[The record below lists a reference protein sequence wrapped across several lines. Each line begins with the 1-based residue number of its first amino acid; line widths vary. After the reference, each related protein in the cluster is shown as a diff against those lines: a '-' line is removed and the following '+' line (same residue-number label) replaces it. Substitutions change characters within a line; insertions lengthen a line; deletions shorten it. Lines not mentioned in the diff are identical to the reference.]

1 MRFRLLFALLAAL
14 LLLSA
19 CHSISVV
26 TNRDTGYKERLTNVL
41 VWESGALQEKYSGL
55 EDRMAR
61 FRTALVTELER
72 RGIKVTTLTTRSLD
86 LNPNELL
93 RSEVRRVGAKQ
104 VLNIYTIRATFRT
117 TVEFYDVGVNVLDI
131 GTNREVWKATIG
143 ANFYSAPDEMAKKL
157 IGQLQQDGML

>member
-1 MRFRLLFALLAAL
+1 MRFRLLFVLLAAL

-72 RGIKVTTLTTRSLD
+72 RGSLNR
-86 LNPNELL
+86 LA
-93 RSEVRRVGAKQ
+93 SAK
-104 VLNIYTIRATFRT
+104 LA
-117 TVEFYDVGVNVLDI
+117 
-131 GTNREVWKATIG
+131 A
-143 ANFYSAPDEMAKKL
+143 
-157 IGQLQQDGML
+157 